1 MKRLKELTDELN
13 TEKRRNNDLLKEK
26 SDREREIQILHA
38 QLDSIQY
45 KPEPTSPHS
54 QQNIQTLELQLKRV
68 AEENIHLNHQLAQQQ
83 QLTTS
88 NLTNTGDLSNMK
100 VQVLSEQIKKLSVDN
115 ANLEKKANS
124 NESLAKEAQKEKERL
139 IGYENTFVETF
150 FSHHRTYPGKQIF
163 SQRSRY

>member
-45 KPEPTSPHS
+45 KHEPTSPHS

-68 AEENIHLNHQLAQQQ
+68 AEENIHLNHQLAQQQQQQ

-150 FSHHRTYPGKQIF
+150 F
-163 SQRSRY
+163 